1 MADTDPSIAAP
12 SDTPPTMHPMDP
24 RRGEN
29 ISPRFAAVLA
39 WLLQLPPI
47 TTPAITGI
55 SISGNAVFAA
65 TSTDPFHDTA
75 IGDLAD
81 LVGNLRD
88 WGTACGAASATV
100 EDLIA
105 RVRKAGA

>member
-1 MADTDPSIAAP
+1 MADTDASIAAP
-12 SDTPPTMHPMDP
+12 SDTPPTIHPMDP

-39 WLLQLPPI
+39 WLLQLPPM

-55 SISGNAVFAA
+55 SISGNALFAA

-81 LVGNLRD
+81 VVRNLRD
-88 WGTACGAASATV
+88 WGAACGVDEATV
-100 EDLIA
+100 DALVA
-105 RVRKAGA
+105 RLKRAGL